1 MKTFFKKCLTCL
13 QWSAAAAAICLAGV
27 VSTTNILAQEEL
39 PATQEKEEAK
49 RIRIV
54 NRDGQELSPKI
65 VIQKG
70 AKVEGAAGDDSIQ
83 ITSENGEF
91 IIRDSDGTERKIN
104 AVSVMITSSQKT
116 TVENGE
122 EKTEVVKKAIVTD
135 ADGKT
140 YEIDLTK
147 DDQAA
152 AVEKVMPPMVLR
164 KSSVGKFMIGVAAQ
178 PVSEALAE
186 QLSLEPN
193 TGLVVEQVSPN
204 SAAEKAGLQ
213 VDDVLL
219 FADQKA
225 LNKVEDLVNAVQ
237 EAGKNKITLAL
248 TLVRDEKEMSLE
260 ITPEERNLDLMFEG
274 PGAMGFQIKIDPDFQ
289 AAMEKMGDFDFD
301 WAQAGP
307 GIVINPGEI
316 DPEAIRAQ
324 LEVMQAQHRAHLDQ
338 MKKVFAE
345 REKAFKLRKDLAE
358 RRGVESDQAVQ
369 MQDLQAEIKRLRDEI
384 ESLKKEK
391 K

>member
-1 MKTFFKKCLTCL
+1 
-13 QWSAAAAAICLAGV
+13 
-27 VSTTNILAQEEL
+27 
-39 PATQEKEEAK
+39 
-49 RIRIV
+49 
-54 NRDGQELSPKI
+54 
-65 VIQKG
+65 
-70 AKVEGAAGDDSIQ
+70 
-83 ITSENGEF
+83 
-91 IIRDSDGTERKIN
+91 
-104 AVSVMITSSQKT
+104 
-116 TVENGE
+116 
-122 EKTEVVKKAIVTD
+122 
-135 ADGKT
+135 
-140 YEIDLTK
+140 
-147 DDQAA
+147 
-152 AVEKVMPPMVLR
+152 
-164 KSSVGKFMIGVAAQ
+164 
-178 PVSEALAE
+178 
-186 QLSLEPN
+186 
-193 TGLVVEQVSPN
+193 
-204 SAAEKAGLQ
+204 
-213 VDDVLL
+213 
-219 FADQKA
+219 
-225 LNKVEDLVNAVQ
+225 
-237 EAGKNKITLAL
+237 L